1 MTIYIIVS
9 TEIISGQNS
18 MITKANQIREILE
31 HEIISGK
38 RLPGERLDE
47 PQLTKQFKASRT
59 PVREALVEL
68 ATAGLIEMQPH
79 RSAVVAEISV
89 FQVIQLY
96 EVLAE
101 LEGLSAKLAARRMTE
116 EERMQFEELHIKI
129 GNEINDKAPNAFPV
143 LNKKFHDMIHRG
155 AHNEIL
161 KSEIN
166 GLNKRLAPYRRIFHT
181 EPHNLKIPYEEHRR
195 VVEAIR
201 NHNESEAGQIFK
213 DHTALRADSI
223 TDFIAAFNQRFQK
236 RSA

>member
-1 MTIYIIVS
+1 MVTR
-9 TEIISGQNS
+9 TNH
-18 MITKANQIREILE
+18 IRETLE

-47 PQLTKQFKASRT
+47 PQLTKQFNASRA

-79 RSAVVAEISV
+79 RSAIVAEISV

-101 LEGLSAKLAARRMTE
+101 LEGLSAKLAARRMNE
-116 EERMQFEELHIKI
+116 EERTEFEELHKKI
-129 GNEINDKAPNAFPV
+129 GNKISNKETDAFPV

-155 AHNEIL
+155 AHNQIL
-161 KSEIN
+161 ETEIN
-166 GLNKRLAPYRRIFHT
+166 GLNKRLAPYRRIFHN

-195 VVEAIR
+195 VVEAVRDR
-201 NHNESEAGQIFK
+201 NENEAAQIFRE
-213 DHTALRADSI
+213 HTALRADSI

>member
-1 MTIYIIVS
+1 
-9 TEIISGQNS
+9 

-47 PQLTKQFKASRT
+47 PQLTKQFNASRA

-79 RSAVVAEISV
+79 RSAIVAEISV

-101 LEGLSAKLAARRMTE
+101 LEGLSAKLAARRMNE
-116 EERMQFEELHIKI
+116 EERIEFEELHKKI
-129 GNEINDKAPNAFPV
+129 GNKISNKETDAFPV

-155 AHNEIL
+155 AHNQIL
-161 KSEIN
+161 ETEIN
-166 GLNKRLAPYRRIFHT
+166 GLNKRLAPYRRIFHN

-195 VVEAIR
+195 VVEAVRDR
-201 NHNESEAGQIFK
+201 NENEAAQIFRE
-213 DHTALRADSI
+213 HTALRADSI

>member
-1 MTIYIIVS
+1 MVTRAS
-9 TEIISGQNS
+9 H
-18 MITKANQIREILE
+18 IREILE
-31 HEIISGK
+31 HEIISGV
-38 RLPGERLDE
+38 RMPGERLDE
-47 PQLTKQFKASRT
+47 PQLTKQFNASRT

-89 FQVIQLY
+89 YQVIQLY

-116 EERMQFEELHIKI
+116 EERSEFDELHKKI
-129 GNEINDKAPNAFPV
+129 GQEIDNNNRGTFPI

-161 KSEIN
+161 KAEID
-166 GLNKRLAPYRRIFHT
+166 GLNKRLAPYRRLFHK
-181 EPHNLKIPYEEHRR
+181 EPHDLKVPYGEHRS
-195 VVEAIR
+195 VVTAIR
-201 NHNESEAGQIFK
+201 NRNEGQAAQIFK
-213 DHTALRADSI
+213 EHTALRADSI
-223 TDFIAAFNQRFQK
+223 TDFIAAFDQTFQK

>member
-1 MTIYIIVS
+1 MVTR
-9 TEIISGQNS
+9 
-18 MITKANQIREILE
+18 ANYIREILE
-31 HEIISGK
+31 HEIISGE

-47 PQLTKQFKASRT
+47 PQLTRQFNASRT

-79 RSAVVAEISV
+79 RSAIVAEISV
-89 FQVIQLY
+89 HQVIQLY

-101 LEGLSAKLAARRMTE
+101 LEGLSAKLATRRMTK
-116 EERMQFEELHIKI
+116 EERSKFEKLHKKI
-129 GNEINDKAPNAFPV
+129 GNKINDNNRDAFPA
-143 LNKKFHDMIHRG
+143 LNKEFHDMIHRG

-161 KSEIN
+161 EAEID
-166 GLNKRLAPYRRIFHT
+166 GLNKRLAPYRRIFHN
-181 EPHNLKIPYEEHRR
+181 EPHNLKVPYEEHRR
-195 VVEAIR
+195 VVAAVR
-201 NHNESEAGQIFK
+201 NRNEEQAAQIFK

>member
-1 MTIYIIVS
+1 MVTR
-9 TEIISGQNS
+9 
-18 MITKANQIREILE
+18 ANYIREILE
-31 HEIISGK
+31 HEIISGE

-47 PQLTKQFKASRT
+47 PQLTRQFNASRT

-79 RSAVVAEISV
+79 RSAIVAEISV
-89 FQVIQLY
+89 HQVIQLY

-101 LEGLSAKLAARRMTE
+101 LEGLSAKLATRRMTE
-116 EERMQFEELHIKI
+116 EERSEFEKLHTKI
-129 GNEINDKAPNAFPV
+129 GNKINDNNRDAFPA
-143 LNKKFHDMIHRG
+143 LNKEFHDMIHRG

-161 KSEIN
+161 EAEID
-166 GLNKRLAPYRRIFHT
+166 GLNKRLAPYRRIFHN
-181 EPHNLKIPYEEHRR
+181 EPHNLKVPYEEHRR
-195 VVEAIR
+195 VVVAVR
-201 NHNESEAGQIFK
+201 NRNEEQAAQIFK